1 MQITIDNSE
10 YELIYEADQYAVK
23 LPDAVFRTGSLSQLL
38 EELRKSYKDVAL
50 PEKHTMGDLTVAEE
64 LIKAGYKYLHVDR
77 IFVNFQSAELTPS
90 HWSPDLMKEATEE
103 WQKSGCRFYEARW
116 TDENGEELSQ
126 IFPEMTLEALGKVH
140 RKPVE

>member
-1 MQITIDNSE
+1 MQIKIDNSK

-23 LPDAVFRTGSLSQLL
+23 LPDTTFRADFISQLL
-38 EELRKSYKDVAL
+38 KDLRKSYKDVVL
-50 PEKHTMGDLTVAEE
+50 PEKHTLGDLSVAEE

-77 IFVNFQSAELTPS
+77 ILVNLQWAELTPS
-90 HWSPDLMKEATEE
+90 HWSPDLMKEASEE
-103 WQKSGCRFYEARW
+103 WQKSECRFYEARW

-126 IFPEMTLEALGKVH
+126 VFSEGTLEALGKVH

>member
-1 MQITIDNSE
+1 MQIKIDNSE
-10 YELIYEADQYAVK
+10 YELIYEADQYAVH
-23 LPDAVFRTGSLSQLL
+23 LPDVVFRADSLSRLL
-38 EELRKSYKDVAL
+38 EELRNSYKDVAL

-64 LIKAGYKYLHVDR
+64 LVKAGYKYLHIDR

-126 IFPEMTLEALGKVH
+126 VFSEGSLEALGKVY
-140 RKPVE
+140 RKAVE